1 MLFEPFGK
9 LLRIDL
15 KRNYAFVQFQSIAEA
30 TAAKEATNGGKLD
43 QSVLTVEYVA
53 RQRDRDDASFRNR
66 GGPDRRSDSG
76 YDRGG
81 GRSASYDRGP
91 MRYDD
96 RGRGREDRPPPPRYP
111 DDDRHRSYPPPPP
124 MDDRRGMI
132 DDRRAMVDD
141 DRYARGRGGRDSPPP
156 YSGRRRSRSR
166 SPPGYRGRSPPV
178 RGGRYPDDP
187 MDEYHRGG
195 RGGDYPPPPRGRSPP
210 PSSRSEYVPDRHRA
224 SDRDHHRGYRG

>member
-53 RQRDRDDASFRNR
+53 RQRDRDDPGLRNR
-66 GGPDRRSDSG
+66 SGPDRRHEPG

-81 GRSASYDRGP
+81 GRSSSYDRGGGGP

-96 RGRGREDRPPPPRYP
+96 RGRGRDMDRHAPPRYA
-111 DDDRHRSYPPPPP
+111 DDDRHRSSYPPPSPL
-124 MDDRRGMI
+124 DDRRG
-132 DDRRAMVDD
+132 AMDE
-141 DRYARGRGGRDSPPP
+141 DRYARARGGRDSPPP

-166 SPPGYRGRSPPV
+166 SPPGYRGRSPL
-178 RGGRYPDDP
+178 RRYPDDP
-187 MDEYHRGG
+187 IEDYHRSGG
-195 RGGDYPPPPRGRSPP
+195 RAEYPPRGRSPP
-210 PSSRSEYVPDRHRA
+210 RSDYVPPERYRA
-224 SDRDHHRGYRG
+224 GDRDHHRGYRG